1 MDNEQV
7 IAAIMTAV
15 CCFGC
20 AALFYGLG
28 VWALKSK
35 KTMGFWAGKQLDPE
49 RVSDI
54 PAFNQSS
61 AVMWKVYSVR
71 YWLSGLLAC
80 FGVLGD
86 GYIWASVILLFAAC
100 FPGIIFLIAAY
111 RKIEKRYI
119 RR

>member
-1 MDNEQV
+1 MEV
-7 IAAIMTAV
+7 KELISAIGMAF

-20 AALFYGLG
+20 GVLFYGLG
-28 VWALKSK
+28 AWAQKATK
-35 KTMGFWAGKQLDPE
+35 PVGFWAGKKVDAE
-49 RVSDI
+49 KITDI
-54 PAFNQSS
+54 PGYNRANG
-61 AVMWKVYSVR
+61 VMWKVYSVP
-71 YWLSGLLAC
+71 YWLAGLLAC

-111 RKIEKRYI
+111 RKIEKRHI